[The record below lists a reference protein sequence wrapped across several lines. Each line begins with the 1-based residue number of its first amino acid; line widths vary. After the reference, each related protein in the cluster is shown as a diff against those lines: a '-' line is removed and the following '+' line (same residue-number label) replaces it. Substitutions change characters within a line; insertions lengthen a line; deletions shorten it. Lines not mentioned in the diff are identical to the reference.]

1 MLKQVLDEL
10 RQADG
15 PINLDDV
22 CRKLGVER
30 SALDEMITFWVRK
43 GKLVNTSFVPGN
55 TGPGNPGGCPH
66 CATSDCSAQ
75 GCHTEDKMPRTFVV
89 RR

>member
-10 RQADG
+10 RQAQG
-15 PINLDDV
+15 PVNLDDL
-22 CRKLGVER
+22 CRKLGVQR

-43 GKLVNTSFVPGN
+43 GKLVDTTFMPGSAD
-55 TGPGNPGGCPH
+55 GCPH
-66 CATSDCSAQ
+66 CASSDCSAQ
-75 GCHTEDKMPRTFVV
+75 GCHTADKMPRTFVV

>member
-1 MLKQVLDEL
+1 MLKQLLTEL
-10 RQADG
+10 QQAKG
-15 PINLDDV
+15 PINMDDL

-30 SALDEMITFWVRK
+30 GVLDEMITFWVRK
-43 GKLVNTSFVPGN
+43 GKLINTTFVPGN
-55 TGPGNPGGCPH
+55 DAGCSH

-75 GCHTEDKMPRTFVV
+75 GCHTPDKMPRTFVV